1 MRESSMTND
10 TDAFADLDR
19 FRLPATHPEA
29 RCESRLLE
37 KPTRGKPRR
46 IKSEFLKGPIP
57 LGWLGCAAKLSGKAP
72 LAVALAIW
80 FQAGRRRAKRVT
92 LTTAVI
98 ERFGIERKAKYK
110 GLSALEQAGLVR
122 VQREGRRNP
131 VVTILDR
138 PEEPPALD
146 DD

>member
-1 MRESSMTND
+1 MTND
-10 TDAFADLDR
+10 KDAFADLDR
-19 FRLPATHPEA
+19 FRLPPTIPQV
-29 RCESRLLE
+29 RCESTLVE
-37 KPTRGKPRR
+37 KPTRGRSRR
-46 IKSEFLKGPIP
+46 NKGEFLKGPIP
-57 LGWLGCAAKLSGKAP
+57 LSWLGCAARLSGKAP

-80 FQAGRRRAKRVT
+80 FQAGRRRTKKVT

-98 ERFGIERKAKYK
+98 ERFSIERKAKYK

-122 VQREGRRNP
+122 VHQEGRRNP

-138 PEEPPALD
+138 SEQPPALD